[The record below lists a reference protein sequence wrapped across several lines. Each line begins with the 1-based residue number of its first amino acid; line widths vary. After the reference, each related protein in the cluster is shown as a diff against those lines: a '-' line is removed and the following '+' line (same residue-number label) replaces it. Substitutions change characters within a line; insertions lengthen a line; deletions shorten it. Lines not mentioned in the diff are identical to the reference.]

1 MNQKRCYFTFVIPV
15 HDRGNEGKTYF
26 IELLES
32 INSQYFKN
40 FEVVVSDSS
49 DSDLYKEILMEY
61 KFRKKHV
68 RSNALTSSSNLNV
81 ALKNATGE
89 YIKVMFSDDLIVSN
103 LMLSYLFLITKLL
116 KKKWILLSS
125 YDFRKYKKNSKK
137 IDPSRGRKPRWNNTL
152 LIGNNTISSPSVL
165 LFKNGLEMYFDEKV
179 RFLMDTEFY
188 WRFKSL
194 HGPPYFSSRFYI
206 ANREHEG
213 QDQHF
218 VEEKTKIK
226 EKNYVMKIHN
236 YIEID

>member
-1 MNQKRCYFTFVIPV
+1 MNEKRCYFTFVIPV

-49 DSDLYKEILMEY
+49 GTDLYKNILMKY

-137 IDPSRGRKPRWNNTL
+137 IDRS
-152 LIGNNTISSPSVL
+152 
-165 LFKNGLEMYFDEKV
+165 
-179 RFLMDTEFY
+179 
-188 WRFKSL
+188 
-194 HGPPYFSSRFYI
+194 
-206 ANREHEG
+206 
-213 QDQHF
+213 
-218 VEEKTKIK
+218 
-226 EKNYVMKIHN
+226 
-236 YIEID
+236 